1 MLRKLQSFQAILTFV
16 LESLCLIVLMSLLRL
31 FSPGRAMTNSRATM
45 RVFSTMSRTA
55 GMKFT
60 KLSPRTRNTPAFSSC
75 PGGRVFGMQTLKNR
89 NIAIVKIP
97 KN

>member
-1 MLRKLQSFQAILTFV
+1 
-16 LESLCLIVLMSLLRL
+16 
-31 FSPGRAMTNSRATM
+31 MTNSRATM

-75 PGGRVFGMQTLKNR
+75 PGGRVFGMQTLDNR
-89 NIAIVKIP
+89 NILKRGFSKLP
-97 KN
+97 KLALLNHWTSDSKSNTLLSEPTGHLLASGA